1 MITRREMNWKIIR
14 SIIPI
19 IALGAIYY
27 YSQSIKVNYE
37 TEKPVLIT
45 NAKDLIWRFQMDSAK
60 ELLFQVVQVKGSIT
74 GLDSLLI
81 ILDHKLI
88 CAPVPDTELNP
99 NVGEAVTFKG
109 RCISYDDLL
118 DEVRMDHVFLV
129 GE

>member
-19 IALGAIYY
+19 IALGTIYY

-88 CAPVPDTELNP
+88 CSPEPDTELNLK
-99 NVGEAVTFKG
+99 VGEAVTFKG
-109 RCISYDDLL
+109 RCIGYDDLL

-129 GE
+129 RE

>member
-88 CAPVPDTELNP
+88 CAPEPDTELNP
-99 NVGEAVTFKG
+99 KVGEAVTFKG
-109 RCISYDDLL
+109 RCIGYDDLL

-129 GE
+129 RE